1 MARLTLVPPTEAPRD
16 KKTERI
22 GRIKRDAPESLLQ
35 CPLRTCLS
43 TSVIPEKTGMR
54 IKNGKPVGGTTVL
67 ICAVCLKEGRRTV
80 VWP

>member
-1 MARLTLVPPTEAPRD
+1 MARLKLVPPPT
-16 KKTERI
+16 
-22 GRIKRDAPESLLQ
+22 APEDPKRKLIRRQKDLLPPSVLQ

-43 TSVIPEKTGMR
+43 TSVLPEKTGMR